1 MNVRFVIDRLVRH
14 QAVLLAELATSGG
27 ARAPLSE
34 LMDQTFIHLAE
45 ELDRRGVGRKVSAD
59 MFGMALRA
67 YQKKIQRL
75 AESSTEKGTSLW
87 EAVLRYV
94 TEHGEVRRIELLQ
107 RFVRDD
113 EAQVRAVLFDLVESG
128 LFLSKGQGSETEFR
142 LAPLGTSRLAS
153 RETFADLL
161 WLIVFREGPVAR
173 DELVRRSGH
182 RGDEL
187 DQALGDL
194 ENSGRIS
201 REGDGKSAVYS
212 SLDYVRPVGDESGWE
227 AAVLD
232 HVQAMVATIQAVLSR
247 QAGREESDELA
258 GGFTYALDIWPG
270 HPLQEEVTET
280 LNRLRAELSS
290 LRERVDKTNADIGRP
305 SAYKEVT
312 VYGGQS
318 SKERTAK

>member
-1 MNVRFVIDRLVRH
+1 MNVRFLIDRLVRH

-34 LMDQTFIHLAE
+34 LLDQTFIHLAE

-75 AESSTEKGTSLW
+75 AESSTERGTSLW

-94 TEHGEVRRIELLQ
+94 NDQGSVRRADLLQ

-128 LFLSKGQGSETEFR
+128 LFLSSGQGPDTQFEV
-142 LAPLGTSRLAS
+142 APLGTARLAS
-153 RETFADLL
+153 RETFVDLL
-161 WLIVFREGPVAR
+161 WLIIFREGPLAR

-182 RGDEL
+182 RGEEL
-187 DQALGDL
+187 DSALAEL
-194 ENSGRIS
+194 ESSGRIS
-201 REGDGKSAVYS
+201 REESDERVVYS
-212 SLDYVRPVGDESGWE
+212 SLDYVRPISDESGWE

-232 HVQAMVATIQAVLSR
+232 HVHAMISTVRAVLSR
-247 QAGREESDELA
+247 QAGHEESDELA
-258 GGFTYALDIWPG
+258 GGFTYALDIWPD
-270 HPLQEEVTET
+270 HPLENEVSET
-280 LNRLRAELSS
+280 LIRLRTELSS
-290 LRERVDKTNADIGRP
+290 LRERVDAMNADLGRP

-318 SKERTAK
+318 SKARNSK

>member
-1 MNVRFVIDRLVRH
+1 MNVRFVINRLVRH

-34 LMDQTFIHLAE
+34 LLDQTFIHLAE

-87 EAVLRYV
+87 EAVLRHV
-94 TEHGEVRRIELLQ
+94 SELGEVRRADLLQ

-128 LFLSKGQGSETEFR
+128 IFLAEGQGPDTQFR
-142 LAPLGTSRLAS
+142 VAPLGTSRLAS
-153 RETFADLL
+153 HDTFVDLL
-161 WLIVFREGPVAR
+161 WLIIFREGPVAR

-182 RGDEL
+182 RGAEL
-187 DQALGDL
+187 DTALVEL
-194 ENSGRIS
+194 EKSGRIS
-201 REGDGKSAVYS
+201 KVEAKGQVMYS
-212 SLDYVRPVGDESGWE
+212 CLDYVRPVGEESGWE

-232 HVQAMVATIQAVLSR
+232 HVQAMVSTVKAVLSR
-247 QAGREESDELA
+247 QAGRGDSDELA

-270 HPLQEEVTET
+270 HPLEREVSET
-280 LNRLRAELSS
+280 LNRLRGELSS
-290 LRERVDKTNADIGRP
+290 LRERVDATNADIGRP

-318 SKERTAK
+318 SKERNSK

>member
-1 MNVRFVIDRLVRH
+1 MNVRFLIDRLVRH
-14 QAVLLAELATSGG
+14 QAVLLAELATNGG

-34 LMDQTFIHLAE
+34 LMDQTFMHLAE

-87 EAVLRYV
+87 EAVLRHV
-94 TEHGEVRRIELLQ
+94 SDRGEARRADLLQ

-128 LFLSKGQGSETEFR
+128 IFLCEGQGPDTMFR
-142 LAPLGTSRLAS
+142 VAPLGTARLAS
-153 RETFADLL
+153 HDTFVDLL
-161 WLIVFREGPVAR
+161 WLIIFREGPVAR

-182 RGDEL
+182 RGSEL
-187 DQALGDL
+187 DTALMEL
-194 ENSGRIS
+194 EKSGRIS
-201 REGDGKSAVYS
+201 KVKLGEQVTYS
-212 SLDYVRPVGDESGWE
+212 SNDYVRPIGNESGWE

-232 HVQAMVATIQAVLSR
+232 HVSAMVSTVRAVLSR
-247 QAGREESDELA
+247 QAGRMESDELA

-270 HPLQEEVTET
+270 HPMEEEVSET

-290 LRERVDKTNADIGRP
+290 LRERVDKTNAASGRP
-305 SAYKEVT
+305 AAYKEVT

-318 SKERTAK
+318 SKERTPK

>member
-1 MNVRFVIDRLVRH
+1 MNVRFLIDRLVRH

-34 LMDQTFIHLAE
+34 LLDQTFIHLAE

-75 AESSTEKGTSLW
+75 AESSTERGTSLW

-94 TEHGEVRRIELLQ
+94 NDQGAVRRADLLQ

-128 LFLSKGQGSETEFR
+128 LFLSSGQGPDTEFQV
-142 LAPLGTSRLAS
+142 APLGTARLAS
-153 RETFADLL
+153 QETFRDLI
-161 WLIVFREGPVAR
+161 WLIIFREGPVER

-182 RGDEL
+182 RGAEL
-187 DQALGDL
+187 DSALTEL
-194 ENSGRIS
+194 ESSGRIS
-201 REGDGKSAVYS
+201 RDGSDERVVYS
-212 SLDYVRPVGDESGWE
+212 SLDYVRPIGDESGWE

-232 HVQAMVATIQAVLSR
+232 HVHAMISTVKAVLSR
-247 QAGREESDELA
+247 QAGNDESDELA

-270 HPLQEEVTET
+270 HPLENEVSET
-280 LNRLRAELSS
+280 LVRLRTELSS
-290 LRERVDKTNADIGRP
+290 LRERVDATNADLGRP
-305 SAYKEVT
+305 IAYKEVT

-318 SKERTAK
+318 SKARNSK